1 MIFLKYHHRFLQ
13 KIILVRIFL
22 FFETLHHVEM
32 LSAAAIAKHCIKVCA
47 LKFNVSLH
55 KHRISDK
62 AFDDFN

>member
-1 MIFLKYHHRFLQ
+1 MIFLKYHHRFLHNNTS
-13 KIILVRIFL
+13 KNIF